1 MFGKGEY
8 LLRTFTQLKG
18 MPVVDIGDGS
28 FVGTVS
34 DICFDAHGFFLG
46 LLMDEKGLFRKGRIF
61 PADSIFTIGQDSIM
75 INGRS
80 NLKSLSEF
88 RQAYFLQSHQRLL
101 YKAVYS
107 TEGEKLGLLA
117 DVYFSE
123 HVGTIVAY
131 ELTDGFFADMMEGKK
146 KLEPPGSITISK
158 DAIVMDFIH

>member
-1 MFGKGEY
+1 
-8 LLRTFTQLKG
+8 

-34 DICFDAHGFFLG
+34 DICFDAHGCFLG

-88 RQAYFLQSHQRLL
+88 RKAYFLQSHQRLQ

-146 KLEPPGSITISK
+146 KLEPPGSLTISK